1 MVVAVAE
8 VVALAVVVLGMVM
21 DGVNVLAVVDN
32 VLLAMLVEAV
42 VVIIVVGVVADV
54 VVVVMVVR
62 VVIVVVVVDTTV
74 LAVAA
79 VVLVGVMVVVIVVV
93 VVVVIVVALVL
104 LVGEVVVG
112 MVALPSV
119 ALVDLVA
126 LFAVVDVCS
135 ELMVSA
141 FFILKRLDWSSN
153 IDAGKFPMFGS
164 THGMSSAG
172 TPIHCARPSH
182 TASQLVVGNSRPRP
196 ILTSLSPS

>member
-1 MVVAVAE
+1 MVVGDTHAGVKAPIG
-8 VVALAVVVLGMVM
+8 VVAPAVVVLGVVV
-21 DGVNVLAVVDN
+21 DEVNVLASVVN
-32 VLLAMLVEAV
+32 VLLVVLVEAV
-42 VVIIVVGVVADV
+42 VVIVVAAV
-54 VVVVMVVR
+54 VAEVAVVVVMVVR
-62 VVIVVVVVDTTV
+62 VI
-74 LAVAA
+74 A
-79 VVLVGVMVVVIVVV
+79 VVVGVMVVVIVVV